1 MQNLHACKIWQYKF
15 IPTEHAQNRKPVE
28 RQKLVFFKQTAFH
41 VPTYSSSVSLS
52 MQLIVL
58 QYVVSKSRARRSSSP
73 YRHMTLECRMKKK
86 CTSTLDL
93 CHINHIESVL
103 CTNIFMSSFHTFSY
117 ILRECKIKFIL
128 HTSTQ
133 LYFSQFSV

>member
-1 MQNLHACKIWQYKF
+1 MHVKYGNTNLFPLSMLKIESLKKGK
-15 IPTEHAQNRKPVE
+15 N
-28 RQKLVFFKQTAFH
+28 LCVFFKQTAFH

-73 YRHMTLECRMKKK
+73 YRPMTLECRMKKK

>member
-1 MQNLHACKIWQYKF
+1 MHVKDGNTNLFPLSMLKIESLKKGK
-15 IPTEHAQNRKPVE
+15 N
-28 RQKLVFFKQTAFH
+28 LCVFFKQTAFH
-41 VPTYSSSVSLS
+41 VPTYSSFVSLS

-58 QYVVSKSRARRSSSP
+58 QYVSKSRARRSSSP

>member
-1 MQNLHACKIWQYKF
+1 MHVKDGNTNLFPLSMLKIESLKKGK
-15 IPTEHAQNRKPVE
+15 N
-28 RQKLVFFKQTAFH
+28 LCVFFKQTAFH

-58 QYVVSKSRARRSSSP
+58 QYVVSKSRAGRSSSP

>member
-1 MQNLHACKIWQYKF
+1 MHVKDGNTNLFPLSMLKIESLKKGK
-15 IPTEHAQNRKPVE
+15 N
-28 RQKLVFFKQTAFH
+28 LCVFFKQTAFH

-73 YRHMTLECRMKKK
+73 YRPMTLECRMKKK

-93 CHINHIESVL
+93 CHINHIGSVL
-103 CTNIFMSSFHTFSY
+103 CTNIFMSSSHTFSY